1 MYHQFKEL
9 AGLDITTEPMEVG
22 PTTHYVMGG
31 IRVDGDTQMSSLPGL
46 FAAGE
51 CAAGINGANRLGGNS
66 LSDLLVFGKRAGE
79 HAAIFAKANGSV
91 AIDEREVDAAMKRS
105 LEPFER
111 GSAQENPFK
120 VQQDLQHLM
129 QDLVGIVR
137 SEEDMQRALTALG
150 ELQARAARVGVTGH
164 REFNTGWHASQDLWN
179 LLAVSEMITRSAIE
193 RKESR
198 GGHFRTDYPEKDP
211 AYAAFNFVVRRGAD
225 GAMQVSRA
233 PIPPMPAELQQVIEE
248 NK

>member
-1 MYHQFKEL
+1 
-9 AGLDITTEPMEVG
+9 
-22 PTTHYVMGG
+22 
-31 IRVDGDTQMSSLPGL
+31 LPGL

-79 HAAIFAKANGSV
+79 HAALFAKSHGPVSV
-91 AIDEREVDAAMKRS
+91 DPQQIDAAMKRS

-111 GSAQENPFK
+111 ANASENAFK
-120 VQQDLQHLM
+120 VQQDLQEMM

-137 SEEDMQRALTALG
+137 SEEEMQRALVGL
-150 ELQARAARVGVTGH
+150 ESLKARAGKVGVTGH
-164 REFNTGWHASQDLWN
+164 REFNTGWHAAQDLAN

-198 GGHFRTDYPEKDP
+198 GGHFRQDYPDKDP
-211 AYAAFNFVVRRGAD
+211 AFATFNFVVRRGAD

-233 PIPPMPAELQQVIEE
+233 PIPPMPDELKQVIEE